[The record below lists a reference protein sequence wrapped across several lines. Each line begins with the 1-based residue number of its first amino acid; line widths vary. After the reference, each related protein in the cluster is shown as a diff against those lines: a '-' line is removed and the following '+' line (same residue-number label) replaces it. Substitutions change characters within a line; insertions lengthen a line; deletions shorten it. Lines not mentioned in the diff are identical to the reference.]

1 VLGFKS
7 IIPFFQSIATIE
19 SNDFRRLAETT
30 MKLRVGNGCWHAGH
44 VQAAMNAL
52 EAGFFAQE
60 GLDVEIVHAKINP
73 KGIESTRPGGERYD
87 EVGTV
92 VRDMIAFNIDIIP
105 DVHVRTPF
113 AERALGNDEVRIIGG
128 WRNWFPATLVTA
140 PGIKSIKDLKGK
152 RIGDW
157 YKGGIATM
165 WIEHQL
171 RKVGLNPDKDVEW
184 KVGYKYGSMRE
195 AWKPLHAGETDAA
208 LVRNQF
214 VPELLEKGFNKLYD
228 FVEDSKPHGRPD
240 RVTVARKSF
249 IDRNPELIKRY
260 WKASIRGYHF
270 MRIVPENFP
279 FQRMVEA
286 KIRVNN
292 PDPSENMRDLRPIRI
307 MESSF
312 FPLDGQLTV
321 EGVWRILEEHQD
333 AGVLS
338 KSITRKDVEEVI
350 RQELVQE
357 AWQEI
362 SQTDEVKRNLDRLQP
377 VVEKYGY

>member
-1 VLGFKS
+1 
-7 IIPFFQSIATIE
+7 
-19 SNDFRRLAETT
+19 
-30 MKLRVGNGCWHAGH
+30 M
-44 VQAAMNAL
+44 
-52 EAGFFAQE
+52 
-60 GLDVEIVHAKINP
+60 
-73 KGIESTRPGGERYD
+73 
-87 EVGTV
+87 
-92 VRDMIAFNIDIIP
+92 
-105 DVHVRTPF
+105 
-113 AERALGNDEVRIIGG
+113 RIIGG

-140 PGIKSIKDLKGK
+140 PGIKSIADLKGK

-171 RKVGLNPDKDVEW
+171 RKAGLNPDRDVEW
-184 KVGYKYGSMRE
+184 KIGYKYGSMRE

-214 VPELLEKGFNKLYD
+214 VPELLERGFNKLYD
-228 FVEDSKPHGRPD
+228 FVEDTKPHGRPD

-249 IDRNPELIKRY
+249 IDTQSGADQALLEGD
-260 WKASIRGYHF
+260 IRGYHF

-292 PDPSENMRDLRPIRI
+292 PDPSENMRDLRPMRI
-307 MESSF
+307 MESAF

-338 KSITRKDVEEVI
+338 KSITRKDVEEVVS
-350 RQELVQE
+350 QELVKE

-362 SQTDEVKRNLDRLQP
+362 SQTDEVKRNLERLQP

>member
-1 VLGFKS
+1 
-7 IIPFFQSIATIE
+7 
-19 SNDFRRLAETT
+19 

-52 EAGFFAQE
+52 EAGFFSQE
-60 GLDVEIVHAKINP
+60 GLDVEVVHAKINP
-73 KGIESTRPGGERYD
+73 KGMESSRLDGERYD

-92 VRDMIAFNIDIIP
+92 LRDMIAFNIDIIP

-113 AERALGNDEVRIIGG
+113 AERALGNDELRIIGG

-171 RKVGLNPDKDVEW
+171 RQAGLNPEQDVEW

-195 AWKPLHAGETDAA
+195 AWKPLHGGETDAA

-249 IDRNPELIKRY
+249 IARNPELIKRY
-260 WKASIRGYHF
+260 WKASIRAYQF
-270 MRIVPENFP
+270 MRIKENCP
-279 FQRMVEA
+279 FFRAIEA
-286 KIRVNN
+286 KLRVNN
-292 PDPSENMRDLRPIRI
+292 PDEAERTRDLFP
-307 MESSF
+307 MMLMDDHF
-312 FPLDGQLTV
+312 FPLDGQV
-321 EGVWRILEEHQD
+321 SSEGIWRILEEHK
-333 AGVLS
+333 AGSALPASVQRSDVDQVRRTEL
-338 KSITRKDVEEVI
+338 VEE
-350 RQELVQE
+350 
-357 AWQEI
+357 AWAEI
-362 SQTDEVKRNLDRLQP
+362 SQTDEVKRNLERLQP
-377 VVEKYGY
+377 VIARVGF